1 MKALAGGPRGPLI
14 IAALALGALWL
25 YSRRATVASVQQR
38 GRLAYTTPTSVGEQF
53 ARGIVALTR
62 GLATSAPAGVTAA
75 TAQEDFRR
83 AEIVAQN
90 AGSWWSAPSYSLV
103 SAPNASQSW
112 NDDGGISAGIYDLA
126 DQFAKND
133 LSLGY

>member
-1 MKALAGGPRGPLI
+1 MKALAGGPKAPLI
-14 IAALALGALWL
+14 IAALAVGALWL
-25 YSRRATVASVQQR
+25 YSRRATTAAVAQR
-38 GRLAYTTPTSVGEQF
+38 RMAYTTPTSVGEQF

-62 GLATSAPAGVTAA
+62 GLVTSAPAGVTPS

-83 AEIVAQN
+83 AEIAQQN

-103 SAPNASQSW
+103 SAPDAGRSW
-112 NDDGGISAGIYDLA
+112 NADGGISAGIYDLA

-133 LSLGY
+133 MSLGY

>member
-1 MKALAGGPRGPLI
+1 MAASITGGPKAPLI
-14 IAALALGALWL
+14 LAALAVGAVWL
-25 YSRRATVASVQQR
+25 YSRRATTVAVAQR
-38 GRLAYTTPTSVGEQF
+38 RMAYTTPQSVGEQF
-53 ARGIVALTR
+53 ARGVVALTK
-62 GLATSAPAGVTAA
+62 GLFTAAPAGVTPS

-83 AEIVAQN
+83 AEIAQQN

-103 SAPNASQSW
+103 SAPNAGQSW
-112 NDDGGISAGIYDLA
+112 NADGGISAGIYDLA